1 MHIMSRAILILLAGL
16 IMLSQSGCAMF
27 RVKVKDDDVT
37 KLPAFDAS
45 YGPQDLRKLSE
56 QIASEIA
63 ASTFVQNLPADPI
76 MIIYGVQPRT
86 ETFVDTQALTDRI
99 RTTLMQSS
107 KIKFVNESRRQELMK
122 EQGYQAANATDET
135 RVAVGRQLG
144 AKHMM
149 TGALVEMKKETGRQV
164 RVSKS
169 QLVYY
174 QLTFDITD
182 LETGII
188 AWSTTKEFA
197 REARKPLI
205 GW

>member
-1 MHIMSRAILILLAGL
+1 MYTGARIVLMVLLGVSVWGL
-16 IMLSQSGCAMF
+16 SGCAMF
-27 RVKVKDDDVT
+27 RTKIQESDVANMRA
-37 KLPAFDAS
+37 LDAT

-56 QIASEIA
+56 QIAAEIA
-63 ASTFVQNLPADPI
+63 ASAFLQELPGNPI

-86 ETFVDTQALTDRI
+86 TTFVDTQALTDRI
-99 RTTLMQSS
+99 RTTLMQTS
-107 KIKFVNESRRQELMK
+107 KIRFVNESRRQELLQ
-122 EQGYQAANATDET
+122 EQGYQAAHATDTT
-135 RVAVGRQLG
+135 RTAIGKQLG
-144 AKHMM
+144 ARYMM
-149 TGALVEMKKETGRQV
+149 TGALVEIQKETGRQV

-169 QLVYY
+169 ELVYY

-182 LETGII
+182 LETGIM